1 MIVYFAD
8 RYLNILGQASTSLPE
23 GLTVKD
29 DVKIEDV
36 ETGVASFECYIP
48 FDKKNQNQVDE
59 CAQVGNYILRNHGE
73 EHEFYTI
80 IESEKDSKSQEC
92 YVYA

>member
-36 ETGVASFECYIP
+36 ET
-48 FDKKNQNQVDE
+48 
-59 CAQVGNYILRNHGE
+59 
-73 EHEFYTI
+73 
-80 IESEKDSKSQEC
+80 
-92 YVYA
+92 